1 MQPKVR
7 EVSLFRNNRNQA
19 IRIPL
24 EFELP
29 GDRASIRKE
38 GERLIVEPKRKA
50 GLLGL
55 LSKWDRLDETVPEI
69 ADPSPR
75 NEDIF

>member
-1 MQPKVR
+1 MQPKAR
-7 EVSLFRNNRNQA
+7 AVSLFRNNRNQA

-38 GERLIVEPKRKA
+38 GERLIAEPKRKA

-55 LSKWDRLDETVPEI
+55 LSMWDRLDETVPEI

-75 NEDIF
+75 SEDIF